1 MDLLFEIWST
11 IKKNKL
17 RTFLTGFSVA
27 WGIFMLVILLG
38 AGRGLRNGISAMFI
52 DDATNMIWIRTDI
65 TGIPYKGMKAGRRIQ
80 MTNEDYKHLEAS
92 YPQIEQM
99 SGRFMIWG
107 AQVVYGTEF
116 GSYSVRSV
124 HPGHQALEN
133 TIMTQGRYI
142 NETDLKESRKVA
154 IIGRLVAQDLFK
166 EVDPM
171 GKYIKVN
178 GISFKVVGVFR
189 DEGGENEERVV
200 YLPIYTAQK
209 VFNGGNTIR
218 RMSINVPSMN
228 LEEILAFQ
236 EVLRKDFAQRHQF
249 SPEDP
254 RAIFLGTPREELEK
268 IYGVL
273 GAIELFIWIIGI
285 GTIIAGIVGVS
296 NIMMIVVKE
305 RTREIGIRKALGAT
319 PASIVKQILTE
330 AVIITGFSGY
340 LGLLFGVFLLE
351 SIGSDIKGEMFQNP
365 EVDIVIALSTTAVL
379 VIAGGLAGL
388 VPATKAASVRPIEAL
403 KEE

>member
-1 MDLLFEIWST
+1 MDMLFEIGST

-38 AGRGLRNGISAMFI
+38 AGRGLRNGISSMFI
-52 DDATNMIWIRTDI
+52 DDATNMIWVRSDI
-65 TGIPYKGMKAGRRIQ
+65 TGIPFKGMKAGRRIQ
-80 MTNEDYKHLEAS
+80 MTNEDYTHLRAS
-92 YPQIEQM
+92 YPEIKEM
-99 SGRFMIWG
+99 TGRFIMWG
-107 AQVVYGTEF
+107 TQVVYGTEF
-116 GSYSVRSV
+116 GSYTVRSV
-124 HPGHQALEN
+124 HPGHQVLEN
-133 TIMTQGRYI
+133 TNITQGRYI

-154 IIGRLVAQDLFK
+154 VIGRLVSQDLFK
-166 EVDPM
+166 EENPM

-189 DEGGENEERVV
+189 DEGSENEERVV
-200 YLPIYTAQK
+200 YLPIHTAQK
-209 VFNGGNTIR
+209 VFNGGNNIR
-218 RMSINVPSMN
+218 QLSLNVPSMD
-228 LEEILAFQ
+228 LEEIMAFR
-236 EVLRKDFAQRHQF
+236 EVLKRDFAQRHQF
-249 SPEDP
+249 SPDDP
-254 RAIFLGTPREELEK
+254 RAIFTGTPRQELEK

-273 GAIELFIWIIGI
+273 GAIEIFIWIIGI

-319 PASIVKQILTE
+319 PYNIVSQIISE

-340 LGLLFGVFLLE
+340 IGLLLGVFLLE
-351 SIGSDIKGEMFQNP
+351 SIGSNIESEMFRKP
-365 EVDIVIALSTTAVL
+365 EVDISIALATTVVL
-379 VIAGGLAGL
+379 VVAGGLAGL
-388 VPATKAASVRPIEAL
+388 VPASKAARVRPIEAL